1 MDNSLPEKKKKKQ
14 GVENFKAQCKSGFI
28 AIKGVSNAS
37 GFVAGI
43 KKRVIFKNQNVFT
56 VNCNHRRN
64 AVDEIQWLKIKIS
77 ASRNGPSGATLIPG
91 LKSKPEK
98 KWYHF

>member
-1 MDNSLPEKKKKKQ
+1 M
-14 GVENFKAQCKSGFI
+14 ENFKAQCKSGFI

-64 AVDEIQWLKIKIS
+64 AVDEIQ
-77 ASRNGPSGATLIPG
+77 
-91 LKSKPEK
+91 
-98 KWYHF
+98 